1 MALED
6 AETSASALAADG
18 AVIIRGFVSA
28 GAVTALANDFAPGVA
43 GERGALEGSATG
55 AIIAPHGALGR
66 LAASLCGRAMRPVRV
81 VRFDKTAEANWMVP
95 WHQDRT
101 IAIQERQEAQGFG
114 PWSVKAGVHH
124 VEPPVELLERML
136 TLRLFVDACGED
148 QGPVEIALGSHRQGR
163 VAAGEVAAVAAARP
177 VLVATGDVADVLAMH
192 PLALHRSAKSR
203 SAARRRVLH
212 VDYAADALPEPLRW
226 AMR

>member
-1 MALED
+1 MGTEGFAAF
-6 AETSASALAADG
+6 AEALATEG
-18 AVIIRGFVSA
+18 AVMVRGFVSA
-28 GAVTALANDFAPGVA
+28 AEVAALGHEFASGVA
-43 GERGALEGSATG
+43 GERGASDGSATDAMISSG
-55 AIIAPHGALGR
+55 GPLGR
-66 LAASLCGRAMRPVRV
+66 LAASLCGRPMRPVRV
-81 VRFDKTAEANWMVP
+81 VRFDKTAAANWMVP

-101 IAIQERQEAQGFG
+101 IAVTERHDAQGFG
-114 PWSVKAGVHH
+114 PWSVKARVHH

-163 VAAGEVAAVAAARP
+163 VPAGEVAQAANAAS
-177 VLVATGDVADVLAMH
+177 VLIATGAAADVLAMH

-203 SAARRRVLH
+203 STARRRVLH

-226 AMR
+226 AMS